1 MPRNRRGNTTAPT
14 LQAQVNRLTQMMASM
29 QGSRPGRS
37 RSRRRNRT
45 PGPSSNGVARVSAPA
60 ATSVAVTRGRSRTRS
75 RPGQFDISSG
85 SIKFA
90 NREVLRA
97 VKIAATTTSKGDYV
111 NINANDFGFL
121 AKLGALF
128 GRMKWHRISV
138 FYEAMT
144 SANTEGM
151 ICYGVD
157 WGMKQAAPEKYDNV
171 VVLNPSM
178 SHPLWAGGDKMQ
190 LTLGQRLNARLWY
203 DIDATAKEDSTVAT
217 LSYFCQTPSQSFEKT
232 YGLIWI
238 EYEVELQGPRL

>member
-1 MPRNRRGNTTAPT
+1 MPRSRRGNTTAPT
-14 LQAQVNRLTQMMASM
+14 LQAQVNRLTQMMASL
-29 QGSRPGRS
+29 QGPRSSRS
-37 RSRRRNRT
+37 RSRRRGRT
-45 PGPSSNGVARVSAPA
+45 PGQSSNAVTRVSAPA
-60 ATSVAVTRGRSRTRS
+60 ATSVAVTRGRSRSRP
-75 RPGQFDISSG
+75 RPGQLDMGTGTIRLF
-85 SIKFA
+85 

-97 VKIAATTTSKGDYV
+97 VKVKANTTSTGDYV

-144 SANTEGM
+144 SANTEGL

-157 WGMKQAAPEKYDNV
+157 WGMKQEAPVKYETV

-178 SHPLWAGGDKMQ
+178 SHPLWGGGDRMQ

-203 DIDATAKEDSTVAT
+203 DIDASAKEDSTVAT
-217 LSYFCQTPSQSFEKT
+217 LSYFSQTPTQTFEKT

-238 EYEVELQGPRL
+238 EYEVELQGPRM

>member
-14 LQAQVNRLTQMMASM
+14 LQAQINRLSQMMASM
-29 QGSRPGRS
+29 QGPRTGRS

-45 PGPSSNGVARVSAPA
+45 PGPSGNAVTRVSAPA
-60 ATSVAVTRGRSRTRS
+60 ASSVAVSRGRSRSRP
-75 RPGQFDISSG
+75 RPGQLDMSSG
-85 SIKFA
+85 TVRLS
-90 NREVLRA
+90 NREMLRA
-97 VKIAATTTSKGDYV
+97 VKIPAKTTSKGDYV

-144 SANTEGM
+144 SANTEGLV
-151 ICYGVD
+151 CYGVD
-157 WGMKQAAPEKYDNV
+157 WGMKQEAPKSYENV

-178 SHPLWAGGDKMQ
+178 SHPLWGGGDRMQ

-217 LSYFCQTPSQSFEKT
+217 LTYFAQTPNIDYEKT

-238 EYEVELQGPRL
+238 EYDVELQGPRM